1 MPNPSPMQGTVW
13 GWWPF
18 IFFFFF
24 IIIIVIWPFFF
35 GIWSAGK

>member
-18 IFFFFF
+18 IFFF
-24 IIIIVIWPFFF
+24 IIIIVIWPFF